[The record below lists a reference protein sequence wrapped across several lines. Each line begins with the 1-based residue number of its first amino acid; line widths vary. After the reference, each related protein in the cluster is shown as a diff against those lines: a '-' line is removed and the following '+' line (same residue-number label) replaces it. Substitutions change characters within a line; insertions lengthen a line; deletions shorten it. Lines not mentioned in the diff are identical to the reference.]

1 MFMNTKSVSLNIS
14 YKQGNLRRN
23 VPPPASQGEC
33 VLVFYGRNG
42 LTFISQYLLVNFLS
56 TLVCVCG
63 KCSESMKLKHEIIVT
78 YMATFPRKTMGVFP
92 RNTTKETFPRKT
104 KESFPRQ
111 TKFSEKDKGTTCY
124 YTRLHCLDNL
134 WRQTLPHSR
143 TD

>member
-1 MFMNTKSVSLNIS
+1 
-14 YKQGNLRRN
+14 
-23 VPPPASQGEC
+23 
-33 VLVFYGRNG
+33 
-42 LTFISQYLLVNFLS
+42 
-56 TLVCVCG
+56 
-63 KCSESMKLKHEIIVT
+63 MKLKHEIIVT